1 MNKITYNAAEIAEIL
16 GVSKSAAYDLL
27 HREDFPTLRI
37 GKRLLVVA
45 SQFDEWLAVQSA
57 TIAS

>member
-1 MNKITYNAAEIAEIL
+1 MQKITYNAEEIAQIL

-45 SQFDEWLAVQSA
+45 SRFDEWLAAQSEPMV
-57 TIAS
+57 S

>member
-1 MNKITYNAAEIAEIL
+1 MNRITYNAAEIAEIL

>member
-1 MNKITYNAAEIAEIL
+1 MNKITYSAAEIAEIL

-37 GKRLLVVA
+37 GKRLMVVA
-45 SQFDEWLAVQSA
+45 SQFDEWLAAQS
-57 TIAS
+57 TTMMS

>member
-1 MNKITYNAAEIAEIL
+1 MQKITYNAEEIAQIL

-45 SQFDEWLAVQSA
+45 SRFDEWLAAQSE
-57 TIAS
+57 SMVS

>member
-1 MNKITYNAAEIAEIL
+1 MNKITYSATEIAEIL

-27 HREDFPTLRI
+27 HRKDFPTLHI
-37 GKRLLVVA
+37 GRRLLVVA

>member
-1 MNKITYNAAEIAEIL
+1 MQKITYNAVEIAQIL
-16 GVSKSAAYDLL
+16 GISRSAAYDLL